1 MRPSLRQRIS
11 RVCNWYLFR
20 LKGSPVHDHTRLF
33 MEINHSCLW
42 AHLGPD
48 LFTKLHKIMN
58 DQEDINNLIREHQ
71 EAVTEFSHELSEKI
85 KQLKDE
91 GKI

>member
-33 MEINHSCLW
+33 IEINHSCVW
-42 AHLGPD
+42 EHMGPD
-48 LFTKLHKIMN
+48 ILNKLRKIMN
-58 DQEDINNLIREHQ
+58 DQNDINDLIQAQH